1 MVMQNKAIIQLKAL
15 KKLSGEG
22 IRLAAEEWSKPW
34 QTLIST
40 MLSARTRDE
49 TTIRVSN
56 ELFHKYKTAKD
67 LGNASLGQ
75 IQKII
80 KPVNF
85 FRNKS
90 KNVKNCAKI
99 LASKYKGNP
108 PHDFEKL
115 IQLPGVGRKT
125 ANVFLSEFG
134 KDTIGV
140 DTHLAYISKYL
151 GWTKSDK
158 QQKVEE
164 DLKKIFPKQY
174 WGRLNRILVRFG
186 KTHMSKRKKNELL
199 DKIKRI
205 K

>member
-1 MVMQNKAIIQLKAL
+1 MHSQKAL
-15 KKLSGEG
+15 KQLKELEKLSKEG

-56 ELFHKYKTAKD
+56 LLFSRYKTTKA
-67 LGNASLGQ
+67 LGNASLIS

-80 KPVNF
+80 RPVNF

-90 KNVKNCAKI
+90 KSIKNCCKI
-99 LASKYKGNP
+99 LASLYKGNP
-108 PHDFEKL
+108 PRDFDKL
-115 IQLPGVGRKT
+115 VKLPGVGRKT

-134 KDTIGV
+134 GDHIGV
-140 DTHLAYISKYL
+140 DTHVDYISHYL
-151 GWTKSDK
+151 SWTRGKN
-158 QQKVEE
+158 QEQVEN
-164 DLKKIFPKQY
+164 DLKKLFPRIY

-186 KTHMSKRKKNELL
+186 TTHISRRKENELL
-199 DKIKRI
+199 DGIKRI